1 MGWGPKSNFMDY
13 KRNKKITFVSPLK
26 AAQYLLSLCY
36 LLRWPC
42 YLTNKCCSSP
52 TWTGLDVDL
61 FKKKNRSI
69 TVIARLNFDPINTST
84 GSLKLQTQN
93 HRKYKYRCNMSF
105 DLWDIYCQFQEKQNY
120 IKEMTLKQS

>member
-1 MGWGPKSNFMDY
+1 MLP
-13 KRNKKITFVSPLK
+13 
-26 AAQYLLSLCY
+26 
-36 LLRWPC
+36 LRWPC

-93 HRKYKYRCNMSF
+93 YRKYKYRCNSF
-105 DLWDIYCQFQEKQNY
+105 SGEHVFRFVGHLFSISGETKSYQRNDIETKLNAV
-120 IKEMTLKQS
+120 